1 MTSLTIFSFF
11 GGIML
16 LLYGM
21 RLVGEGLQKAA
32 GAKLRPFLLTATSNR
47 IKGVGVGAVITALL
61 QSSSAT
67 TVMLVGFVGSGL
79 MGLGETMGVI
89 LGADIG
95 TTLTVQIIAFKIYDY
110 AIFLVGIGA
119 LIRFLSTRGPAQDWG
134 QAILGF
140 GFVFLSLKIL
150 IDTFIPVTEDPLFGQ
165 TLLGLGADPLAGIII
180 SAILTALFHSSAA
193 TLGLAITAAHSGLLT
208 LDAAMPIVLGANIG
222 TCASAIASSIGA
234 PVDSKRVAL
243 AHILFKV
250 LGVIIVLPFLG
261 LFTDLV
267 SLLSSDLARQ
277 VAYAHTFFNIAIAV
291 LFLPF
296 TGPFTNLVQ
305 HLLPERIE
313 VERFG
318 PKYLDPMVLAT
329 PSLALGQATRETL
342 RLADIVQEMLKTSI
356 EVFKRDDKFLLEK
369 LEERD
374 NDVDLLDREIKL
386 YLTKLTS
393 ENLSDEQARRELEI
407 LAFTNNME
415 NIGDV
420 IDKNLMELAGKKINE
435 NLSFSDDGMREIL
448 ELHKKVVENFEMGV
462 TTFAASDVEL
472 ARRLL
477 DRKIRLAQM
486 ERDMRE
492 AHIRRLHRGLRESI
506 GTSSIHLDVLTNL
519 KRINSYIISIAY
531 PILEREKTP

>member
-1 MTSLTIFSFF
+1 
-11 GGIML
+11 
-16 LLYGM
+16 
-21 RLVGEGLQKAA
+21 
-32 GAKLRPFLLTATSNR
+32 
-47 IKGVGVGAVITALL
+47 
-61 QSSSAT
+61 
-67 TVMLVGFVGSGL
+67 
-79 MGLGETMGVI
+79 
-89 LGADIG
+89 
-95 TTLTVQIIAFKIYDY
+95 
-110 AIFLVGIGA
+110 LVGIGA

-313 VERFG
+313 VKRFG
-318 PKYLDPMVLAT
+318 PKYLDPIVLAT

>member
-21 RLVGEGLQKAA
+21 RLVGVGLQKAA
-32 GAKLRPFLLTATSNR
+32 GARLRSFLLTATSNR

-79 MGLGETMGVI
+79 LGLGQTMGVI

-95 TTLTVQIIAFKIYDY
+95 TTLTVQIIAFKVYDY
-110 AIFLVGIGA
+110 AILMVGAGA
-119 LIRFLSTRGPAQDWG
+119 LIRFLSIRGPSHEWG
-134 QAILGF
+134 QALLGF
-140 GFVFLSLKIL
+140 GFVFLALKIL
-150 IDTFIPVTEDPLFGQ
+150 IETFTPLAEGSFFGEAIV
-165 TLLGLGADPLAGIII
+165 GLGDDPLAGIII
-180 SAILTALFHSSAA
+180 SALLTAVFHSSAA
-193 TLGLAITAAHSGLLT
+193 TLGLAITAAHTGLLT

-234 PVDSKRVAL
+234 PVDSKRVAM
-243 AHILFKV
+243 AHVLFKV

-267 SLLSSDLARQ
+267 ALASSDLARQ

-296 TGPFTNLVQ
+296 TGPFTSLVQ
-305 HLLPERIE
+305 YLLPESEE
-313 VERFG
+313 VKKFG
-318 PKYLDPMVLAT
+318 PRYLDPIVLT
-329 PSLALGQATRETL
+329 SPSLALGQATREAL
-342 RLADIVQEMLKTSI
+342 RLADIVQEMLKNSI
-356 EVFKRDDKFLLEK
+356 EVFRRNDKVLLER

-386 YLTKLTS
+386 YLTKLSRESLS
-393 ENLSDEQARRELEI
+393 EEQAGRELEV
-407 LAFTNNME
+407 LAFTNNLE

-420 IDKNLMELAGKKINE
+420 IDRNLMELAMKKIKQ
-435 NLSFSDDGMREIL
+435 NLSFSEDGIREIL
-448 ELHKKVVENFEMGV
+448 EFHERVVKVFEMGV
-462 TTFAASDVEL
+462 ATFASGDAEL

-477 DRKIRLAQM
+477 DRKIKLARM
-486 ERDMRE
+486 EKDMRE
-492 AHIRRLHRGLRESI
+492 AHINRLHRGLRESI
-506 GTSSIHLDVLTNL
+506 DTSSIHLDVLANL
-519 KRINSYIISIAY
+519 KRISSYITNIAY
-531 PILEREKTP
+531 PILEREKAP